1 MKFWIREKHKIPKS
15 KLKKFYLS
23 LLPRIRRI
31 AKQCGYAI
39 GVHGSCTRDL
49 DLIAAPWT
57 KKALQPM
64 TLAVRLEKSFS
75 KYTKGSRGFTAEGF
89 GNKPHGRKCF
99 VIYLGCH
106 GADSRNAAA
115 IYIDLS
121 VISTCKEEFPK

>member
-1 MKFWIREKHKIPKS
+1 MKFWIREKKKIPKP

-31 AKQCGYAI
+31 ARECGYAV

-49 DLIAAPWT
+49 DVIAAPWT
-57 KKALQPM
+57 KQALQPM

-75 KYTKGSRGFTAEGF
+75 KYTKGRRGFEAEGF

-99 VIYLGCH
+99 VIYLGGH
-106 GADSRNAAA
+106 GEGRRNASA

-121 VISTCKEEFPK
+121 VMPRK